1 MRVAVGADH
10 AGYRYKSDLA
20 RRIRDAGHE
29 VLDLG
34 TDSEASTDYPEFA
47 HAVARAV
54 VEGRADRGV
63 LVCGSGVGVTVAA
76 NKVPGVRAA
85 TCHDCYSAR
94 QGVEHDDLNVLCL
107 GERVVGIELARSIVH
122 AFLAARFSGVERHA
136 RRLEK
141 LKAIER
147 RYLREGDGTGE
158 VDGGPGGAPDP

>member
-1 MRVAVGADH
+1 MRVAIGADH
-10 AGYRYKSDLA
+10 AGYRYKEELA
-20 RRIRDAGHE
+20 DHMREAGHE

-34 TDSEASTDYPEFA
+34 TDSEESVDYPDFA

-54 VEGRADRGV
+54 RDGMADRGV
-63 LVCGSGVGVTVAA
+63 LVCGSAVGVTVAA

-107 GERVVGIELARSIVH
+107 GERVIGIESARAILDE
-122 AFLAARFSGVERHA
+122 FLAARFSGADRHA

-141 LKAIER
+141 VLRIER
-147 RYLREGDGTGE
+147 RYLRS
-158 VDGGPGGAPDP
+158 DGGEGPGDASAP